1 MRGFLVLKFYTMQLQ
16 QQFRV
21 QKEKVDLAFQL
32 FLAGE
37 SVRRTAR
44 QVRVAPSTIQRW
56 NDYFYEHSL
65 PLPL

>member
-1 MRGFLVLKFYTMQLQ
+1 MQLQ

-21 QKEKVDLAFQL
+21 QKEKIDLAFQL

-37 SVRRTAR
+37 SIRRTAR

-56 NDYFYEHSL
+56 NDYFSL
-65 PLPL
+65 LS